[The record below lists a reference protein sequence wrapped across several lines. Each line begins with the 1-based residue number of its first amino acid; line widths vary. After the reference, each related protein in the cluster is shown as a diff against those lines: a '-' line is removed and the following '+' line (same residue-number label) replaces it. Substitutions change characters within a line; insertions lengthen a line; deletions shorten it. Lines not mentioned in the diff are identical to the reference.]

1 MLTLLCGIVRVVQ
14 NVFWK
19 DFVTWKGKMYTEARQ
34 RGDIFRS
41 EVDKCCHIRRSA
53 PQEQYNASHPDT
65 QTSTSSVRVTET
77 DDIHK
82 SLNPCNEI
90 PHGQQRWRVRWGSFH
105 SRTICCGLYCLALS
119 TVPCAE
125 TACTCKS
132 LRNGFFFFSFTPSSD
147 FTPCPWR
154 MCWAHRVQLFCWVAL
169 SRSSP
174 LKCRQLPRC
183 SPPPPCVLWNWM
195 HLTFLKNS
203 GWRPFISLASS
214 ASTWKTP
221 SLIGFHCGLQE
232 IHKQNDNLIHARS
245 AFVSQFLWPLKLV
258 KLVKQYYFVTTKSI
272 CCIPKMASL

>member
-1 MLTLLCGIVRVVQ
+1 MF
-14 NVFWK
+14 FWK

-132 LRNGFFFFSFTPSSD
+132 LRNGFFFFPSPPLL
-147 FTPCPWR
+147 T
-154 MCWAHRVQLFCWVAL
+154 
-169 SRSSP
+169 SP
-174 LKCRQLPRC
+174 LALDECAGLTGCNCSAEWPFPVPHPWSAGSCQGAPLPHQAYYGIEC
-183 SPPPPCVLWNWM
+183 IW
-195 HLTFLKNS
+195 
-203 GWRPFISLASS
+203 PF
-214 ASTWKTP
+214 WKTVAE
-221 SLIGFHCGLQE
+221 GL
-232 IHKQNDNLIHARS
+232 S
-245 AFVSQFLWPLKLV
+245 FLWPPQRLRGRPLRSLV
-258 KLVKQYYFVTTKSI
+258 FTVVSKKSTS
-272 CCIPKMASL
+272 KMTIWSMLAVNLCRSFYDR